1 MKAVRTILNFLVYIA
16 IVGGIV
22 WGLPQFLSWKFGT
35 PYPIAAITSGSMWP
49 ILHEGDLIFI
59 RAVPKNELNVGDVV
73 VWQNDK
79 GFTIHRIVKLEE
91 KRLVTKGD
99 ANFKNDEPVA
109 YAEVVGRTLVWSENK
124 PVRIPYLGFI
134 SVFGAQALGSQTP

>member
-1 MKAVRTILNFLVYIA
+1 MKAVRTIFNFLVYVA

-49 ILHEGDLIFI
+49 SLQEGDLIFI
-59 RAVPKNELNVGDVV
+59 RSVPKEELAVGDVV
-73 VWQNDK
+73 VWQNNK
-79 GFTIHRIVKLEE
+79 GFTIHRIVKLSANT
-91 KRLVTKGD
+91 LTTKGD
-99 ANFKNDEPVA
+99 ANFKEDEPVS
-109 YAEVVGRTLVWSENK
+109 YDGVVGRTLLWSEGK

-134 SVFGAQALGSQTP
+134 SVFGAEALGSQTP